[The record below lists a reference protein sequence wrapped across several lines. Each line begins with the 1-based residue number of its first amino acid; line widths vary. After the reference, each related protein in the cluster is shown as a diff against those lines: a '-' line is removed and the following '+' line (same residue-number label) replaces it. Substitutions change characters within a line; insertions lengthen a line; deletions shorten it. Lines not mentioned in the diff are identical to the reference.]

1 MVTPT
6 LTANA
11 LILMSVNSFVP
22 IPMMIPRSVI
32 DARKAPFA
40 QIILEAMNAQ
50 DYGLANGY
58 FYRSVIF
65 PVLNGPVRDF
75 SLSNLVQLAF
85 SLRSVY

>member
-22 IPMMIPRSVI
+22 IPMMIQRSVI

-40 QIILEAMNAQ
+40 QIMLVAMNAQ
-50 DYGLANGY
+50 DYGLANGLSGFPTRNVVRY
-58 FYRSVIF
+58 GPDIF
-65 PVLNGPVRDF
+65 FIGPLF
-75 SLSNLVQLAF
+75 SPWP
-85 SLRSVY
+85 